1 MKIVA
6 AFFLLITFISCGQKA
21 IEKPDN
27 LIDEDKMITILYDL
41 SLLEAIKSQKPAVLD
56 SNQVDVT
63 KYIYKKYKIDSLQ
76 FANSSQYYA
85 SHIENYKLMYE
96 EVAKKLD
103 ESAAKSEALV
113 KKSGGKVPDNSDVP
127 RVE

>member
-1 MKIVA
+1 MKKIVS
-6 AFFLLITFISCGQKA
+6 FFLAISIISCGQKA

-27 LIDEDKMITILYDL
+27 LISEDNMVTILYDL
-41 SLLEAIKSQKPAVLD
+41 SLLEAIRSQKPAALD
-56 SNQVDVT
+56 SNQVDVK

-85 SHIENYKLMYE
+85 SDIENYKAMYE

-103 ESAAKSEALV
+103 ESAAQSEAQL

>member
-6 AFFLLITFISCGQKA
+6 AIFVVMVFISCGQKS

-27 LIDEDKMITILYDL
+27 LIEEDKMITILYDL
-41 SLLEAIKSQKPAVLD
+41 SLLEAIKSQKPAALD
-56 SNQVDVT
+56 SNQVDAT

-76 FANSSQYYA
+76 FANSNQYYA
-85 SHIENYKLMYE
+85 SNIENYKLMYE
-96 EVAKKLD
+96 QVAEKLD
-103 ESAAKSEALV
+103 ERAAQSEAIV
-113 KKSGGKVPDNSDVP
+113 KKSGEKVPDNPDAP

>member
-6 AFFLLITFISCGQKA
+6 AFFVVITFISCGQKA

-85 SHIENYKLMYE
+85 SNIENYKLMYE

-103 ESAAKSEALV
+103 ESAAKSEVLV